1 MNAEMTIAEMRAFLA
16 YCDEVA
22 GTIQYHERVTCD
34 QGAFLAGMRVRA

>member
-1 MNAEMTIAEMRAFLA
+1 MNAAELTAFTA

-34 QGAFLAGMRVRA
+34 QGAFLAGMRVKS